1 MSRIGELWCLTVA
14 HWVLPF
20 SVQPMVR
27 TVLSKV
33 IMPILNINM
42 KRGFPLPVI
51 PAIDLQDADVRY
63 DDGCILICS
72 NIYYKSG
79 YIKTFT
85 LPLSKLYLQNAF
97 S

>member
-1 MSRIGELWCLTVA
+1 
-14 HWVLPF
+14 
-20 SVQPMVR
+20 VR

-33 IMPILNINM
+33 IIPILNINM

-72 NIYYKSG
+72 NVYYKSG

-85 LPLSKLYLQNAF
+85 LPSGKLYLQNVF